1 MLQNH
6 SYVMTTLGGI
16 GMVMHMTILMYLVLA
31 EYICYAATVAALA
44 EQVQRLLLPIHP
56 QHAAVSM

>member
-6 SYVMTTLGGI
+6 SSVMTTLGGI
-16 GMVMHMTILMYLVLA
+16 GMLMYMTMLMYLVLA
-31 EYICYAATVAALA
+31 EKICYAAAVAA
-44 EQVQRLLLPIHP
+44 ENRDLLLPIHP

>member
-1 MLQNH
+1 
-6 SYVMTTLGGI
+6 
-16 GMVMHMTILMYLVLA
+16 MVMHMTILMYLVLA